1 VVREVRENLNQ
12 LQKKKTK
19 RKRSLLLRMK
29 KLRLSK
35 PRRSSLKP
43 EKEKDKRVR
52 EGKEL
57 NRMTYSIMIGKRTT
71 MESMNMS

>member
-1 VVREVRENLNQ
+1 VAREARENLNQ
-12 LQKKKTK
+12 LQQKKTR
-19 RKRSLLLRMK
+19 RKRSLLLKMK
-29 KLRLSK
+29 KLRQSQ

-57 NRMTYSIMIGKRTT
+57 NKMT
-71 MESMNMS
+71 

>member
-1 VVREVRENLNQ
+1 MAREARENLNQ

-29 KLRLSK
+29 KLKLSQ

-43 EKEKDKRVR
+43 EKERDKRVR
-52 EGKEL
+52 EGKEQ
-57 NRMTYSIMIGKRTT
+57 NRMTYSIKIGKRTT
-71 MESMNMS
+71 TESMNMS